1 MPKEL
6 GVQFPISVGNRGKYE
21 HRMKRLRR
29 QLPFL
34 QSVLKEANR
43 FKRQELLQHAN
54 ADQVN
59 AVSELVLNL
68 LKQNIPITPITMN
81 QLRPHKN
88 VLRNLARRKHSLK
101 KTTAVARGSKR
112 SWPLARS
119 PHRIVSMSST
129 VKLSTWASL
138 LQDANRARDH
148 CKEECQYWQHKYET
162 LYQTHMHTL
171 KNLLC
176 DACRASPDR
185 QELCDGCSAR
195 WKKFT

>member
-1 MPKEL
+1 MPKAL

-21 HRMKRLRR
+21 HRMKRLRS

-43 FKRQELLQHAN
+43 FKRRTPTTCQCRSSQCRERTGLEPLETKHSHHAN
-54 ADQVN
+54 HHESTPPSQKRAAQPGP
-59 AVSELVLNL
+59 SE
-68 LKQNIPITPITMN
+68 TF
-81 QLRPHKN
+81 
-88 VLRNLARRKHSLK
+88 LK
-101 KTTAVARGSKR
+101 KTTAVAHGSKR
-112 SWPLARS
+112 SWSLARS
-119 PHRIVSMSST
+119 PHRPVPMSST

-138 LQDANRARDH
+138 LQDANRARDRW
-148 CKEECQYWQHKYET
+148 KESCQYWQHKYET

-176 DACRASPDR
+176 DACRASPDQ